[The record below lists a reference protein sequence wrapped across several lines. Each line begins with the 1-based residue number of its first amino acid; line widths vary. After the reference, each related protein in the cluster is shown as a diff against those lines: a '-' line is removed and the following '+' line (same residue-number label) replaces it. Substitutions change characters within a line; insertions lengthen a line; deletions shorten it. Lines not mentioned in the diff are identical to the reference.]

1 MQNIAHCRSTQSSLR
16 VPEKRFRNLRF
27 LFRVFLALAAFAVA
41 VSLPL
46 SGFGQNAPDEPD
58 APDAGGNEGG
68 ESNPTG
74 VSGIFNGNVTTG
86 CSYDPTTR
94 NALRVIDD
102 IVVPGCVGAYPL
114 KWTRYNNNRMKYGNN
129 GGWTFSYDYWQS
141 NTKFYYPDG
150 RTMDLTGESM
160 SSGVED
166 ELEQDSI
173 DPFQYTLYMADGGR
187 VIMLFNR
194 ATKIIDPY
202 GHETLIERDAAHN
215 NRITKVTEPGGRYL
229 QVIWGGSQ
237 INYVRAYTGGPNNQL
252 IETVD
257 YSWGQ
262 SINHVGYDD
271 GTFADYTYE
280 PTGGDNQQRLLL
292 KTAQDVRY
300 NGPMRQIEYDHS
312 GTALVREKK
321 LSGEYVS
328 TLQPHDGP
336 QITELRGDGATR
348 HFVYGDQDHG
358 GWGAIGKL
366 TDYTDFQNHHT
377 IIDYEPTNGTW
388 FGFIKKVT
396 DANGHS
402 TSYTRQANSWGITRI
417 THDVDGSHIDQTFW
431 PNNSQTQPYYLASRT
446 DELDHTTTYTRND
459 PANPNDPLNDPLNPY
474 SIRRKDYAD
483 GSYETFT
490 YNGFGQVVTHSRT
503 KTLSPLV
510 LETESFTY
518 DTRGLKTK
526 YTDPFLKETIYTYY
540 AANDPVAGNAW
551 IDRLKTVTRAMN
563 ISGQTQTE
571 TYEYDRRFV
580 SGVDTGTP
588 CGGRGLVTKVKHTD
602 GSGITTTHNQW
613 GDVRTVTDELNHT
626 TTNTYD
632 DYGRVLT
639 TTTPAEYPEDP
650 LNHTTV
656 FDYKP
661 DTQTNSYVTTSKL
674 PWLITSPGGKKTKT
688 IYDANWRK
696 TQVQVGFNTSDQ
708 ATTKFYYDTYGGYT
722 SIGNLLATEDP
733 RNPSY
738 VTRYHY
744 DIRDRQDQVT
754 DALGASL
761 GDANH
766 TTSFTFD
773 YRGNKLTET
782 HPNTPQ
788 GALFIEYDGYDLMNR
803 LTHKK
808 VHRDATHT
816 DQTSMAYDAAGNL
829 TSSTNEN
836 GHIYSYAYDLMN
848 RRTSMIYPDT
858 SKHEDTAY
866 DDAGNIKTYT
876 NRNGK
881 IQTFGYDNRN
891 RQTSFYWNDNNV
903 TPAQSM
909 AYDAASRATQMVRWY
924 SSRSGSYYCT
934 INLAYYDDNKLKSEE
949 EWTDAFSDN
958 VHRTVT
964 YTYDADGNRQTVQYP
979 SGTSFT
985 YGYTNRNQLDTIKST
1000 GQQSAIVDYGY
1011 DLSGNV
1017 ITRTL
1022 DNGTTSTY
1030 TVDQISRETTIV
1042 HNVVGGPAKQ
1052 FDYSYNNVSDI
1063 TAVKR
1068 DSGTGDGFLYDRTQQ
1083 ITTFQKDGA
1092 VNLGTG
1098 IVTGGVITTLE
1109 FDGCGN
1115 RTKLNST
1122 SMATPN
1128 NMNQPTDTGIG
1139 HDNSG
1144 NLQTYDGWNFSYDA
1158 QNRMISATKGSTT
1171 ATFAYDAK
1179 NRQIARSINGVI
1191 TFSVW
1196 DDWELVEEYTTGNV
1210 VTAKYLQGAHGPVKS
1225 LLNNVYFYQDSL
1237 GSTSHIADATGHL
1250 LEYYKYDLYGK
1261 PTYWNASGGQISG
1274 SNPAYSVRDLF
1285 SGERWISE
1293 LGLYDL
1299 RNRYYSPDLGR
1310 FLQPDPIGFNG
1321 DASNLYRYCGN
1332 DWANRSDPMGTDG
1345 TSLNSKPQSN
1355 GQVYQVP
1362 GGLWGGGVVRLGPSH
1377 TGMSYA
1383 SLGFSAVH
1391 VETKGSPQERVVL
1404 GGNATLPKD
1413 DPSHFTNEKLKNERG
1428 PAAGLTTQNLI
1439 PNKDGTVTLK
1449 VDLQVRKNLAERDP
1463 QLLPREWQHVDRW
1476 IAWIGRMNSRNSDL
1490 SKKFKDASWDQ
1501 KTADSIKSFL
1511 TRPGQSYFKN
1521 EIITQNRDFHQ
1532 PHGPHDIDYGLTE

>member
-1 MQNIAHCRSTQSSLR
+1 MHNIAQPRSAQSSFR

-27 LFRVFLALAAFAVA
+27 LFRVFLALAAFAVV

-46 SGFGQNAPDEPD
+46 PGFGQNAPDEPD
-58 APDAGGNEGG
+58 APDAPGDEGG
-68 ESNPTG
+68 ETNPTG

-86 CSYDPTTR
+86 CSYDPSTR

-102 IVVPGCVGAYPL
+102 IVVPGCVGTYPL

-150 RTMDLTGESM
+150 RTMDLTGESLT
-160 SSGVED
+160 SGVED
-166 ELEQDSI
+166 KLEQDSI
-173 DPFQYTLYMADGGR
+173 DPFQYTLYMPDGGR

-262 SINHVGYDD
+262 SINHVAYDD
-271 GTFADYTYE
+271 GTSADYTYE
-280 PTGGDNQQRLLL
+280 TTGGGRVLL
-292 KTAQDVRY
+292 KTAQDARY

-328 TLQPHDGP
+328 TSYRDGP

-348 HFVYGDQDHG
+348 HFVYGDENHG
-358 GWGAIGKL
+358 ELGALGKL
-366 TDYTDFQNHHT
+366 TEYTDFQNHHT

-402 TSYTRQANSWGITRI
+402 TSYTRQDNSWGITRI

-446 DELDHTTTYTRND
+446 DELGHTTTYTRND
-459 PANPNDPLNDPLNPY
+459 PAIPQDDPLNPN
-474 SIRRKDYAD
+474 SIKQKNYPD

-503 KTLSPLV
+503 KSLSPLV

-526 YTDPFLKETIYTYY
+526 YTDPLGKETIYTYY

-551 IDRLKTVTRAMN
+551 IDRLKTVTRPMN
-563 ISGQTQTE
+563 ISGQIQTE

-602 GSGITTTHNQW
+602 GSSITTTHNQW

-639 TTTPAEYPEDP
+639 TTTPAEYPG
-650 LNHTTV
+650 NHTTTFSYV
-656 FDYKP
+656 P
-661 DTQTNSYVTTSKL
+661 DNQTNPYVTTSKL
-674 PWLITSPGGKKTKT
+674 PWLVTLPSGKKTKT
-688 IYDANWRK
+688 VYDFNWRK
-696 TQVQVGFNTSDQ
+696 TEVQVGFGAGQEQANTQ
-708 ATTKFYYDTYGGYT
+708 FYYDTYAGYT
-722 SIGNLLATEDP
+722 SIGHLLATKEP
-733 RNPSY
+733 QNTGTSY
-738 VTRYHY
+738 VTKYHY
-744 DIRDRQDQVT
+744 DVRDRQDQVT

-766 TTSFTFD
+766 TTSFIFD
-773 YRGNKLTET
+773 YRGNKTSET

-788 GALFIEYDGYDLMNR
+788 GALFIEYDGYDLMNQ

-816 DQTSMAYDAAGNL
+816 DQTSMSYDAAGNL
-829 TSSTNEN
+829 TSSTDEN

-858 SKHEDTAY
+858 TKHEDTAY
-866 DDAGNIKTYT
+866 DDASNIKTYT

-909 AYDAASRATQMVRWY
+909 AYDFASRPTQMVRWY
-924 SSRSGSYYCT
+924 ASRTGSYYCT
-934 INLAYYDDNKLKSEE
+934 VNLLYYDDNKLKSEE
-949 EWTDAFSDN
+949 EWTDAFGDN

-985 YGYTNRNQLDTIKST
+985 YGYTARNQLDTIKST
-1000 GQQSAIVDYGY
+1000 GQPNAIVDYDY

-1017 ITRTL
+1017 TRRTL
-1022 DNGTTSTY
+1022 DNNTFSTY
-1030 TVDQISRETTIV
+1030 SVDHLNRETSIV
-1042 HNVVGGPAKQ
+1042 HNLYGGAKQ
-1052 FDYSYNNVSDI
+1052 FDYAYNNVNDI
-1063 TAVKR
+1063 TLVKR
-1068 DSGTGDGFLYDRTQQ
+1068 DSGTGDGFSYDRTQQ
-1083 ITTFQKDGA
+1083 ILAFQQNATVDITA
-1092 VNLGTG
+1092 GT
-1098 IVTGGVITTLE
+1098 ISGGQTTTLE

-1115 RTKLNST
+1115 RTKLNGT

-1128 NMNQPTDTGIG
+1128 NMNQPTDNGIG
-1139 HDNSG
+1139 HDNNG
-1144 NLQTYDGWNFSYDA
+1144 NMQTVDGWSFSYDA
-1158 QNRMISATKGSTT
+1158 QNRLISASKGSTS

-1196 DDWELVEEYTTGNV
+1196 DDWELVEEYTTGNIV
-1210 VTAKYLQGAHGPVKS
+1210 SAKYLQGAHGPVKS
-1225 LLNNVYFYQDSL
+1225 LLNNVFYYYQDSL
-1237 GSTSHIADATGHL
+1237 GSTSHIAGANGQL
-1250 LEYYKYDLYGK
+1250 IEYYKYDLYGK

-1274 SNPAYSVRDLF
+1274 SNPAYNVRDLF
-1285 SGERWISE
+1285 SGERWITE

-1310 FLQPDPIGFNG
+1310 FLQPDPIGFKG

-1332 DWANRSDPMGTDG
+1332 DWANRTDP
-1345 TSLNSKPQSN
+1345 L
-1355 GQVYQVP
+1355 
-1362 GGLWGGGVVRLGPSH
+1362 GLDTEFEIQYRPVEGARGYSHEYIVARDTKTGERLVSRAGPSEEY
-1377 TGMSYA
+1377 T
-1383 SLGFSAVH
+1383 LGFRGALFDR
-1391 VETKGSPQERVVL
+1391 TQKAANGT
-1404 GGNATLPKD
+1404 GNV
-1413 DPSHFTNEKLKNERG
+1413 KLVAERG
-1428 PAAGLTTQNLI
+1428 PAEKYRRTDITKESKTVPGSKVTLREDI
-1439 PNKDGTVTLK
+1439 GTVKNKLDKTNAAINRAEIDYRPKTTNSNAYAGTAYKDVTGKTAPALTSAPGSTITLK
-1449 VDLQVRKNLAERDP
+1449 HEMPQNAPQNPPPPPPATPPQAQSAEPGGMPAIGFMGVELAVNRPPP
-1463 QLLPREWQHVDRW
+1463 Q
-1476 IAWIGRMNSRNSDL
+1476 A
-1490 SKKFKDASWDQ
+1490 
-1501 KTADSIKSFL
+1501 
-1511 TRPGQSYFKN
+1511 
-1521 EIITQNRDFHQ
+1521 
-1532 PHGPHDIDYGLTE
+1532 